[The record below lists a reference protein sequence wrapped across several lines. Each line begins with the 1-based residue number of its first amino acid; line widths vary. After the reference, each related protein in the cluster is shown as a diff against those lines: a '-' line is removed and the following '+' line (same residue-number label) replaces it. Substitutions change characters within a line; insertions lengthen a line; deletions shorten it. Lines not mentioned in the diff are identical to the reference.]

1 MIFYIIN
8 YLIILFLLSLLFDTG
23 ILNYDTWSLGM
34 ILYELSCS
42 RSAKTETGGNRG
54 EKEMEVK
61 EPIIIDEQQIV
72 DWIVQERK
80 QDVNIIVSEES
91 LSEDESR
98 NIEEVIDSVRMSTR
112 KWSSDLLDFLS
123 KCFEKNILERLSA
136 EDLLTHPFIA
146 EHVSIILEHEKCAH
160 ENKYKLDKS
169 ESQGLSV
176 LMDLV
181 HLNQS
186 TLLTER
192 KEKNWPHYQHQY
204 QHQDVSIS
212 ALNKLDIGPSC
223 RVMQS
228 NSDMSHDL
236 CSGPTSAITTALPTL
251 RPPCPVVPRLIGP
264 PFDDFKIQGRR
275 EDDYCLQISGS
286 YTSPSLIDTF
296 IRHKTVCPDDSS
308 EACTSSSSCYSDSS
322 ETSCRSSNDR
332 DSSRNPSSRSRSIS
346 PATGG
351 VTISIKTPQNHLFQG
366 FEDSVL
372 LDSSMN
378 AKSCQNT
385 NEEIRQS
392 PSSPLLTV
400 LTKRHTLVDTRC
412 ITDIKN
418 MSNRDIG
425 TPSAVTATIDSPLD
439 NIDCSNIGSK
449 QVLERS
455 RDSHYCIGIVD
466 QTLDLGLSES
476 SRAEEQR
483 RKHHRESLHL
493 ASLDQMNQPRSPF
506 DDFSEAATVTDPDY
520 SAMLSHI
527 PKFALTECQDIFT
540 HPPDDRKYFDLNFS
554 WKQPR

>member
-1 MIFYIIN
+1 
-8 YLIILFLLSLLFDTG
+8 
-23 ILNYDTWSLGM
+23 M

-136 EDLLTHPFIA
+136 DDLLKHPFIA
-146 EHVSIILEHEKCAH
+146 EHVRIILEHEKCAY
-160 ENKYKLDKS
+160 EKKYKSDKS

-176 LMDLV
+176 LMELV
-181 HLNQS
+181 HLNLP
-186 TLLTER
+186 TLLIKR
-192 KEKNWPHYQHQY
+192 EKKDWPHHQYQYQHQY
-204 QHQDVSIS
+204 QHQEVSIPSS

-228 NSDMSHDL
+228 LESASVNSDMSHDL
-236 CSGPTSAITTALPTL
+236 CSGPTSAITTALPIL
-251 RPPCPVVPRLIGP
+251 RSPCPVVPRLIGP
-264 PFDDFKIQGRR
+264 PFDDFNIHGEGSR

-286 YTSPSLIDTF
+286 YTPPSLIGSF
-296 IRHKTVCPDDSS
+296 IRHKTVFPDDIS
-308 EACTSSSSCYSDSS
+308 EACTNSSSCYSDSR
-322 ETSCRSSNDR
+322 ETSGRSSNDR

-400 LTKRHTLVDTRC
+400 LSKNLNLVETRY
-412 ITDIKN
+412 IIDIKN

-425 TPSAVTATIDSPLD
+425 TPSTVTATIHSPLG
-439 NIDCSNIGSK
+439 NIDCCNIGSK

-455 RDSHYCIGIVD
+455 RDCYNCIGIVD
-466 QTLDLGLSES
+466 QTLDPGVSDC
-476 SRAEEQR
+476 SRAEEQKN
-483 RKHHRESLHL
+483 KHHRESLHR
-493 ASLDQMNQPRSPF
+493 ASLDQMNQPRSLF
-506 DDFSEAATVTDPDY
+506 NHFSEAATVTDY
-520 SAMLSHI
+520 SALLSRI
-527 PKFALTECQDIFT
+527 PKFALEDCQDIFT
-540 HPPDDRKYFDLNFS
+540 HPPDDGKYFDLNFS
-554 WKQPR
+554 GKQPR